1 MKTTHEF
8 LCSDCGLMKV
18 HVNENGGGTGYAI
31 VENNFKVCYE
41 CCGKRDE
48 KELKEMKIK
57 NISLEK
63 EAILSYLYDRGDEVL
78 ALAEL
83 QFPDQTRII
92 IGRILELIKEGE
104 ITKKISGGELLSLFR
119 SLGLNIKVKTT
130 IKIEDHG
137 KYVSFADKL
146 KQDKENDNV

>member
-1 MKTTHEF
+1 MNEDRDIEILKAKKMKEI
-8 LCSDCGLMKV
+8 MERMVKQQ
-18 HVNENGGGTGYAI
+18 
-31 VENNFKVCYE
+31 K
-41 CCGKRDE
+41 E
-48 KELKEMKIK
+48 KTLKEMKIK

-78 ALAEL
+78 TLAEL

-92 IGRILELIKEGE
+92 ISRILELIKEGE

>member
-1 MKTTHEF
+1 MNEDPDIAILKAKKMKEI
-8 LCSDCGLMKV
+8 MERMVKQQ
-18 HVNENGGGTGYAI
+18 
-31 VENNFKVCYE
+31 K
-41 CCGKRDE
+41 E
-48 KELKEMKIK
+48 KTLKEMKIK

>member
-1 MKTTHEF
+1 MNEDRDIEILKAKKMKEI
-8 LCSDCGLMKV
+8 MERMVKQQ
-18 HVNENGGGTGYAI
+18 
-31 VENNFKVCYE
+31 K
-41 CCGKRDE
+41 E
-48 KELKEMKIK
+48 KTLKEMKIK

-119 SLGLNIKVKTT
+119 SFGLNIKVKTT

>member
-1 MKTTHEF
+1 MNEDPDIAILKAKKMKEI
-8 LCSDCGLMKV
+8 MERMVKQQ
-18 HVNENGGGTGYAI
+18 
-31 VENNFKVCYE
+31 K
-41 CCGKRDE
+41 E
-48 KELKEMKIK
+48 KTLKEMKIK

-63 EAILSYLYDRGDEVL
+63 EAILSYLYDRGNEVL

-92 IGRILELIKEGE
+92 ISRILELIKEGE

-119 SLGLNIKVKTT
+119 SFGLNIKVKTT

>member
-1 MKTTHEF
+1 MNEDPDIAILKAKKMKEI
-8 LCSDCGLMKV
+8 MERMAKQQ
-18 HVNENGGGTGYAI
+18 
-31 VENNFKVCYE
+31 K
-41 CCGKRDE
+41 E
-48 KELKEMKIK
+48 KTLKEMKIK

>member
-1 MKTTHEF
+1 MNEDPDIAILKAKKMKEI
-8 LCSDCGLMKV
+8 MERRVRQQK
-18 HVNENGGGTGYAI
+18 
-31 VENNFKVCYE
+31 
-41 CCGKRDE
+41 E

>member
-1 MKTTHEF
+1 MNEDRDIEILKAKKMKEI
-8 LCSDCGLMKV
+8 MERMVKQQ
-18 HVNENGGGTGYAI
+18 
-31 VENNFKVCYE
+31 K
-41 CCGKRDE
+41 E
-48 KELKEMKIK
+48 KTLKEMKIK

-119 SLGLNIKVKTT
+119 SVGLNIKVKTT

>member
-1 MKTTHEF
+1 MNEDRDIEILKAKKMKEI
-8 LCSDCGLMKV
+8 MERMVRQQK
-18 HVNENGGGTGYAI
+18 
-31 VENNFKVCYE
+31 
-41 CCGKRDE
+41 E

>member
-1 MKTTHEF
+1 MNEDRDIEILKAKKMKEI
-8 LCSDCGLMKV
+8 MERMVKQQ
-18 HVNENGGGTGYAI
+18 
-31 VENNFKVCYE
+31 K
-41 CCGKRDE
+41 E
-48 KELKEMKIK
+48 KTLKEMKIK

-78 ALAEL
+78 SLAEL

>member
-1 MKTTHEF
+1 MVRQQK
-8 LCSDCGLMKV
+8 
-18 HVNENGGGTGYAI
+18 
-31 VENNFKVCYE
+31 
-41 CCGKRDE
+41 E

-92 IGRILELIKEGE
+92 ISRILELIKEGE

>member
-1 MKTTHEF
+1 MNEDPDIAILKAKKMKEI
-8 LCSDCGLMKV
+8 MERMVKQQ
-18 HVNENGGGTGYAI
+18 
-31 VENNFKVCYE
+31 K
-41 CCGKRDE
+41 E
-48 KELKEMKIK
+48 KTLKEMKIK

-63 EAILSYLYDRGDEVL
+63 EAILSYLYDRGNEVL
-78 ALAEL
+78 DLAEL

-92 IGRILELIKEGE
+92 ISRILELIKEGE

-119 SLGLNIKVKTT
+119 SFGLNIKVKTT

-137 KYVSFADKL
+137 KYVSVADKL

>member
-1 MKTTHEF
+1 MNEDRDIEILKAKKMKEI
-8 LCSDCGLMKV
+8 MERMVKQQ
-18 HVNENGGGTGYAI
+18 
-31 VENNFKVCYE
+31 K
-41 CCGKRDE
+41 E
-48 KELKEMKIK
+48 KTLKEMKIK

-92 IGRILELIKEGE
+92 ISRILELIKEGE